1 VPNYQNLM
9 LDSKTAG
16 LAQSN
21 DVSFSASV
29 SALSMTSGLQNTITA
44 SASMGSSNAIPDV
57 QVRLTG
63 LSTTWFWLSP
73 LATYYYPDGSTAA
86 TDTFSFTMTAYFTG
100 STVNVRLVSV
110 NDDFV
115 TNTRPAFTLDCRA
128 YVDEAP
134 F

>member
-9 LDSKTAG
+9 FDSKTAG
-16 LAQSN
+16 LAQIN
-21 DVSFSASV
+21 DVSFSVAVPS
-29 SALSMTSGLQNTITA
+29 LSMTSGLQDIIIA
-44 SASMGSSNAIPDV
+44 SAAMGSSNAIPDV

-63 LSTTWFWLSP
+63 LSTKWFWLSP
-73 LATYYYPDGSTAA
+73 RATYYYPDGTTAA
-86 TDTFSFTMTAYFTG
+86 TDTFSFTMVAYFSG
-100 STVNVRLVSV
+100 STVNVRLTSV